1 MSNQGSS
8 GLGMFLSG
16 LLLGAVLGLLFA
28 PRSGKET
35 REMIASKAADA
46 KDRAVAAAAQAGE
59 TASEAA
65 ERAKAAALDV
75 AKRAQTKAE
84 AFKNA

>member
-8 GLGMFLSG
+8 GLGMFVSG
-16 LLLGAVLGLLFA
+16 LLMGAALGLLFA
-28 PRSGKET
+28 PRSGRET

-46 KDRAVAAAAQAGE
+46 KDRAIAAAAQAAD

-65 ERAKAAALDV
+65 ERARAAAVDV
-75 AKRAQTKAE
+75 AKRAQAKAE

>member
-16 LLLGAVLGLLFA
+16 LLLGAALGLLFA

-35 REMIASKAADA
+35 REMIASKAVDA
-46 KDRAVAAAAQAGE
+46 KDRAIAAAAQAGE